1 MGIAAERI
9 DSILAFAN
17 QRFAAGDKLNSIV
30 HAVKDANPG
39 LSVTGTFASVMAEDP
54 YREDGRFALFLV
66 DGSNHCWTITANPA
80 GATGIV
86 IAERDDDA

>member
-17 QRFAAGDKLNSIV
+17 QRFAAGDTLKTVV

-39 LSVTGTFASVMAEDP
+39 LTVTGTFASVMAEDP
-54 YREDGRFALFLV
+54 YREEGRFSLFLV
-66 DGSNHCWTITANPA
+66 NGSNHCWEITANPA

-86 IAERDDDA
+86 IAERDDDE